1 MERICKIT
9 VESRRNVVSF
19 GTTPPALSPEE
30 EEWEDDFFDEEKED
44 LSRLTEEAIPSDA
57 WKKKPALPTPPPV
70 STTSLCAFGVFSH
83 EEDGSF
89 RISYEDSEV
98 TGLEGCL
105 TTFCLSPAEML
116 IMLRRGPVKT
126 CMVFEAGRRHL
137 CDYGSELGFPSVAVH
152 THTLSHSLSEQGGK
166 VRVRYSVDAGGALAE
181 RNELIITVSPA

>member
-19 GTTPPALSPEE
+19 GMSPPTLSEE
-30 EEWEDDFFDEEKED
+30 EEWEED
-44 LSRLTEEAIPSDA
+44 LFTDEDGSLSDLYEEDLTSDA
-57 WKKKPALPTPPPV
+57 WKKNPSLPKPPPV
-70 STTSLCAFGVFSH
+70 STTNLCAFGIFSH
-83 EEDGSF
+83 EKDGSF
-89 RISYEDSEV
+89 RLSYEDSEI

-126 CMVFEAGRRHL
+126 CMVFESGRRHL

-152 THTLSHSLSEQGGK
+152 THTLSHSLSEQGG
-166 VRVRYSVDAGGALAE
+166 RIHVRYSVDAGGALAE